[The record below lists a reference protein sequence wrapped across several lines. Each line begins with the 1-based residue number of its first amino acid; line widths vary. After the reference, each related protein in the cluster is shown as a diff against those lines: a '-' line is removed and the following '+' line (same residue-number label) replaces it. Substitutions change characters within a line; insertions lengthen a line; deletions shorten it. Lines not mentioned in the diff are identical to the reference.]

1 MEFVIYYLKHDKTL
15 NIIKLSPPYDFTFSD
30 TYQPQK
36 RLSLKFL
43 KILFKILKFRT
54 RSLSGHVISLYGTAM
69 SQVVNN
75 IKLTGG
81 KIKAVRKIIEDV
93 VEPFETLGYLYVR

>member
-1 MEFVIYYLKHDKTL
+1 MEFVIYYLKHDKSL
-15 NIIKLSPPYDFTFSD
+15 NIIKLSPPYDFTFST

-43 KILFKILKFRT
+43 KILFKILKLRT
-54 RSLSGHVISLYGTAM
+54 RTFSSHIISLHGADIC
-69 SQVVNN
+69 QVVNN

-81 KIKAVRKIIEDV
+81 KIKAVRKIIEE